1 MSHFQNKLIKI
12 ISKKKIFSYCVYGIF
27 SLSRP
32 ICPYL
37 TFCCPK
43 TEATNKAKRPA
54 IAEIFHAKD
63 PVLGALRSFLV
74 APMAAPQFQSIFF
87 VPSFALISSQ
97 FTKKLL
103 FSTTSNN
110 GHFSKAWNH
119 TLNSHTT
126 WQKDRYKYT
135 KQYFLSAF
143 IATVTARPSTANTT

>member
-12 ISKKKIFSYCVYGIF
+12 ISKDIVFSYCVYGIF

-43 TEATNKAKRPA
+43 TEATNRAKRPA

-74 APMAAPQFQSIFF
+74 TPMAAPQFQSILFA
-87 VPSFALISSQ
+87 PSFALISSQ
-97 FTKKLL
+97 FHEKIIIFDDKQQRPFFESLE
-103 FSTTSNN
+103 S
-110 GHFSKAWNH
+110 H
-119 TLNSHTT
+119 SHTT